1 MAAQPAM
8 ARTPKLLL
16 LGEDPYRTSLRLAG
30 AAVLPPLREAVV
42 VTAEMIEKASE
53 AAALVEDAEARA
65 KMAMHHNAEAR
76 KLLDR
81 ASALMDEI
89 ETLKGNN

>member
-1 MAAQPAM
+1 M

-16 LGEDPYRTSLRLAG
+16 RGEDPYRTSLRLAG

-65 KMAMHHNAEAR
+65 QMAQHHNEEAR
-76 KLLDR
+76 RLLER
-81 ASALMDEI
+81 AYALIDEI
-89 ETLKGNN
+89 EALKGNN